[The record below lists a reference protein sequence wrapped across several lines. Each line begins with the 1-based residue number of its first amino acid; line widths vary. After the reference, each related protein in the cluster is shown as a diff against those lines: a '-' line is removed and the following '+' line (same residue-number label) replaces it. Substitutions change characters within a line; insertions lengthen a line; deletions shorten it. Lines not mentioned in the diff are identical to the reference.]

1 MDSKWVIGGACLAA
15 GAALLFYLSD
25 DGKGTQTASQPL
37 RRDQLLEVLKDIK
50 KETSSAFITL
60 AGFALSIKEQTQGKI
75 ADEYVREILSS
86 QSPLNE
92 QIKRAEMKVYSK
104 YDITEDQVRQAYL
117 VDFKADL

>member
-15 GAALLFYLSD
+15 SAALIFYLAD
-25 DGKGTQTASQPL
+25 DGKGTQTAAQPL

-104 YDITEDQVRQAYL
+104 YDVTEDQVRQAYL
-117 VDFKADL
+117 VDFKEDQ

>member
-1 MDSKWVIGGACLAA
+1 MIGGACLVAS
-15 GAALLFYLSD
+15 AALLFYLAD
-25 DGKGTQTASQPL
+25 DGKGVQSAAQPL

-86 QSPLNE
+86 QIPLSD
-92 QIKRAEMKVYSK
+92 QIKRTEMKVYSRH
-104 YDITEDQVRQAYL
+104 DVTEDQVRQAYL
-117 VDFKADL
+117 VDFKEDE

>member
-1 MDSKWVIGGACLAA
+1 MDSKWLIGGAALAA
-15 GAALLFYLSD
+15 SAALLFYLSD
-25 DGKGTQTASQPL
+25 DGKGAQTPSQPL

-86 QSPLNE
+86 QSPLND

-104 YDITEDQVRQAYL
+104 YDVTEEQVRQAYL
-117 VDFKADL
+117 VDYKDDQ